1 MPERDLIQTRG
12 QGPQGTSRFLR
23 EPRMVSM
30 PPASEMKEAAFQKL
44 SEVRSDVL
52 ELVGTSAHLGGTGG
66 PETGS
71 DLPTDTQQVGGAVES
86 WTIS

>member
-1 MPERDLIQTRG
+1 
-12 QGPQGTSRFLR
+12 
-23 EPRMVSM
+23 MVSM
-30 PPASEMKEAAFQKL
+30 PPASEMKEAPLQRP

-52 ELVGTSAHLGGTGG
+52 ELAGTSAHFGGTGS

-71 DLPTDTQQVGGAVES
+71 DLPTDTEQVGGAVES